1 MKLNTISFLLL
12 AAGSLSLQAAPLPL
26 LAPQA
31 GDISAPATVARP
43 ATALAANGLA
53 NPAGPGFG
61 NPQREAVALSWAA
74 NATINAATGNAV
86 IDYQAKPF
94 LGQSHE
100 YYRKVS
106 GAELNRGI
114 DLHTSSPR
122 ALVRLQ
128 ALGAIGQR
136 EQEAIQ
142 PKFLQ
147 VTGADGKKH
156 VNGAAMES
164 IVDAAQ
170 LAKAD
175 LPFAASTSA
184 FRLHAA
190 MGQGKFTLKAD
201 KLGETQ
207 DYLIHVTEPDS
218 PFSQT
223 LQAGAAH
230 YLHGQNLVVS
240 TALLEGSNKK
250 HPIGAMKAELVSPAG
265 RVFPLDFASRDGK
278 TYQAQIKLDANE
290 TPTPGLWEVQ
300 THSETT
306 VKGLLVR
313 RSTRIALPVAL
324 PVARLT
330 GDANVQAGK
339 NGELSVLLGVQA
351 ASAGRYEARGLLY
364 GTVGGKLV
372 PLAVAH
378 SAKWVEAGKG
388 ELDLSFNSALLAGSS
403 APYEVRDLTLNDQ
416 GYFATLHKQAR
427 GLLLDAA
434 DLKQA
439 GIVAGSSQT
448 AAASTLLNPP
458 VKPGLAR

>member
-1 MKLNTISFLLL
+1 MKLKTISFLLM
-12 AAGSLSLQAAPLPL
+12 AIGSLSLQAAPLHL

-31 GDISAPATVARP
+31 GDMSAPATVARP
-43 ATALAANGLA
+43 AAASALVA
-53 NPAGPGFG
+53 NPAGPSGPGFG
-61 NPQREAVALSWAA
+61 APQREAVALSWAA
-74 NATINAATGNAV
+74 TSTTNAS
-86 IDYQAKPF
+86 IDSEIKPF

-100 YYRKVS
+100 YFRKVS
-106 GAELNRGI
+106 GAELNRGV

-128 ALGAIGQR
+128 AVGAIGQS

-142 PKFLQ
+142 PKFLT
-147 VTGADGKKH
+147 VTDGVGKQH

-175 LPFAASTSA
+175 LPFAASTSV

-201 KLGETQ
+201 KLGESQ
-207 DYLIHVTEPDS
+207 DYLIHVTEPNS
-218 PFSQT
+218 PFTQT
-223 LQAGAAH
+223 LQAGAAL

-240 TALLEGSNKK
+240 TALLEGGNKK
-250 HPIGAMKAELVSPAG
+250 HPIGGMKAELVSPAG
-265 RVFPLDFASRDGK
+265 RVFPLEFSSRDGQS
-278 TYQAQIKLDANE
+278 YQAQIRLDANE

-300 THSETT
+300 THIESKI
-306 VKGLLVR
+306 KGKVVR
-313 RSTRIALPVAL
+313 RSARVALPVAL

-330 GDANVQAGK
+330 GEANLQAGK
-339 NGELSVLLGVQA
+339 LGELSVLLGVEA

-364 GTVGGKLV
+364 GTVGGKLL

-378 SAKWVEAGKG
+378 SAKWIDGGKG
-388 ELDLSFNSALLAGSS
+388 EIDLSFNAALLQGSS
-403 APYEVRDLTLNDQ
+403 APYEVRDLILNDQ

-427 GLLLDAA
+427 GLVLDATE
-434 DLKQA
+434 LKLA
-439 GIVAGSSQT
+439 GVVAGGSQT
-448 AAASTLLNPP
+448 RAGNGLLNPP
-458 VKPGLAR
+458 VKAGLGK